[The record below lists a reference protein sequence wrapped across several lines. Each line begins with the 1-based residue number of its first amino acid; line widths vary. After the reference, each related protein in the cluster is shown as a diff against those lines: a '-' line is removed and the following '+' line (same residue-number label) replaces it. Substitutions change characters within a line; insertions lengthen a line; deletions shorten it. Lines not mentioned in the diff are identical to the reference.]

1 MVRMSLYPSQP
12 QTLTYLI
19 SRSFKYY
26 GRIFKA
32 IFPLILLIA
41 IVKNAPIYL
50 GGVPAERWI
59 RLIVLFVIALLIV
72 YLWSVALYR
81 AHSIFAA
88 APVRLKPAFRVVYSK
103 LSLIYAGF
111 FILIIGICLLFFIGY
126 LLSSLAARF
135 FVHDPLVQAL
145 VLLLFAGLPITIFL
159 VLFFPVWTLL
169 VTKTLSV
176 WRAFYQS
183 AQWVG
188 YRNWLRMFALYA
200 SYIFVFLFVSPAT
213 LHGKWLAQHYL
224 SFVFDA
230 IVLSIFTPL
239 LINFTVL
246 LVNDLHL
253 RNQKIT

>member
-1 MVRMSLYPSQP
+1 MSLYPSQP

-72 YLWSVALYR
+72 YLWSVTLYR

-159 VLFFPVWTLL
+159 V
-169 VTKTLSV
+169 
-176 WRAFYQS
+176 
-183 AQWVG
+183 
-188 YRNWLRMFALYA
+188 
-200 SYIFVFLFVSPAT
+200 FVFPSVDFVSDENAQCMASF
-213 LHGKWLAQHYL
+213 LSERSVGWLSKLAADVCIICVLYFRI
-224 SFVFDA
+224 SFLFH
-230 IVLSIFTPL
+230 PL
-239 LINFTVL
+239 LYMENGSPSI
-246 LVNDLHL
+246 
-253 RNQKIT
+253 I